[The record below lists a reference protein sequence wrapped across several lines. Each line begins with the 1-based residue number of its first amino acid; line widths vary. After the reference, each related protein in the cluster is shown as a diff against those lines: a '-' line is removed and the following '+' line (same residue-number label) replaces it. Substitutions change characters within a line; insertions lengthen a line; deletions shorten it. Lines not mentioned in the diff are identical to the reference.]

1 MGRKI
6 LPAAHCMESAELAEG
21 WPSAE
26 RELAGIARRQRASCG
41 PHCAA
46 SQADGRE
53 RPENPRKGKPAA
65 ERVNMPSGFNF
76 RRKEMSERQNLQD
89 QFLNTL
95 RKEHVHCSVFLVN
108 GIKLVGRIESFDQYM
123 VLLRGNDQAVQAIF
137 KHAISTISPAKQ
149 VAIGPRDSGEPAE

>member
-1 MGRKI
+1 
-6 LPAAHCMESAELAEG
+6 
-21 WPSAE
+21 
-26 RELAGIARRQRASCG
+26 
-41 PHCAA
+41 
-46 SQADGRE
+46 
-53 RPENPRKGKPAA
+53 
-65 ERVNMPSGFNF
+65 
-76 RRKEMSERQNLQD
+76 MSDRQNLQD

-149 VAIGPRDSGEPAE
+149 VSFGTRENAAPSE